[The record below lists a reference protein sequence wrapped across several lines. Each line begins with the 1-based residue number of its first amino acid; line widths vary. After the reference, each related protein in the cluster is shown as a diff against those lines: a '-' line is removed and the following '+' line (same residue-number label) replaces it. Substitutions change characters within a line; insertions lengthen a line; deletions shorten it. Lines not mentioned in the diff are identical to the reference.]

1 MSFIPG
7 SSVLIEQFKLA
18 VSLSD
23 VDIIFQRG
31 NQLKLNSFPADSLSV
46 FFFFPPS
53 FPHQQGTAGL
63 C

>member
-46 FFFFPPS
+46 FFFFSPS
-53 FPHQQGTAGL
+53 FLHQQGTAGL

>member
-46 FFFFPPS
+46 FFFFFPLS
-53 FPHQQGTAGL
+53 FTRQGPVGL